1 MWFEL
6 FSILFGSGGVI
17 YGIVTWF
24 FSKRKRNND
33 FIQEL
38 QISINNLT
46 SSYTSTLN
54 KLVEV
59 QKQNSMLLINQ
70 DRLEQQNESLLLNQE
85 GLKQEI
91 EMLRGENKN
100 LIKKIGELNKL
111 LKYEKCN
118 NPIVGDSSSKL

>member
-6 FSILFGSGGVI
+6 FSILFGSGGII
-17 YGIVTWF
+17 YGAATWF

-38 QISINNLT
+38 QVSINNLT
-46 SSYTSTLN
+46 SSYTDTLN

-59 QKQNSMLLINQ
+59 QKQNSRLLINQ
-70 DRLEQQNESLLLNQE
+70 DRLEQQNAALLTNQE

-91 EMLRGENKN
+91 ELLRGENKN
-100 LIKKIGELNKL
+100 LLKKIGELNKL
-111 LKYEKCN
+111 LKNEKCTYPSHSDN
-118 NPIVGDSSSKL
+118 AV